1 MSFHSFTSFE
11 NSLAAWEV
19 RESIDANGD
28 VEGDGVAETL
38 EGRVELGNSNTAHVT

>member
-1 MSFHSFTSFE
+1 MSFHNFTSFE